1 VARNPFDGNESTR
14 TASTILDMKLTA
26 VAFVA
31 LLPCL
36 AASLAD
42 VEKAK
47 SIGNPAAPVRI
58 DVYSDF
64 QCPACKGFHENVL
77 PMLIRDYVAQGKVYV
92 VSREFPLAM
101 HPYSREAAGYA
112 VAATQVGKYQQVADA
127 LFRTQAVW
135 STNGKV
141 WDTAAAVLTPVE
153 QKKVQALAKDPS
165 VLTQVQQDVDLGNSL
180 KINQTPTIYI
190 SKGTR
195 RYPWP
200 DPNPNNYAFLRAV
213 IDDLITR

>member
-1 VARNPFDGNESTR
+1 
-14 TASTILDMKLTA
+14 MKLFA
-26 VAFVA
+26 VAAVA

-36 AASLAD
+36 AASLGD

-58 DVYSDF
+58 DIYIDF
-64 QCPACKGFHENVL
+64 QCPSCKGFHETLL
-77 PMLIRDYVAQGKVYV
+77 PIIVRDYVVPGKVYI
-92 VSREFPLAM
+92 VSREFPLTM

-112 VAATQVGKYQQVADA
+112 VAATQIGKYQQVADA

-141 WDTAAAVLTPVE
+141 WDTVAAVLTPAE

-165 VLTQVQQDVDLGNSL
+165 VLAQIQADVDMGNAL
-180 KINQTPTIYI
+180 KIDRTPTIYL
-190 SKGTR
+190 SKGQK
-195 RYPWP
+195 RYPYAGP
-200 DPNPNNYAFLRAV
+200 DLSNYTFLRAL

>member
-1 VARNPFDGNESTR
+1 
-14 TASTILDMKLTA
+14 MKLKLS
-26 VAFVA
+26 AFALVA

-36 AASLAD
+36 AASLGD
-42 VEKAK
+42 LEKSK

-77 PMLIRDYVAQGKVYV
+77 PMLIRDYVVPGKVYI
-92 VSREFPLAM
+92 VSREFPLTQ
-101 HPYSREAAGYA
+101 HQYSREAAGYA

-141 WDTAAAVLTPVE
+141 WDTVAAVLTPTE
-153 QKKVQALAKDPS
+153 QKKVQTSAKDPS
-165 VLTQVQQDVDLGNSL
+165 VLAQVQQDVDSGNSI
-180 KINQTPTIYI
+180 KINQTPTIFI
-190 SKGTR
+190 SKGQK
-195 RYPWP
+195 RYPYAGP
-200 DPNPNNYAFLRAV
+200 DPGNYPFLRAL
-213 IDDLITR
+213 IDDLLTRQN

>member
-1 VARNPFDGNESTR
+1 
-14 TASTILDMKLTA
+14 MKLIA
-26 VAFVA
+26 VALVA

-36 AASLAD
+36 AASLGD
-42 VEKAK
+42 TEKAK

-58 DVYSDF
+58 DIYSDF

-77 PMLIRDYVAQGKVYV
+77 PMLIRDYVQAGKVYI

-112 VAATQVGKYQQVADA
+112 LAATQVGKYQQVADA

-141 WDTAAAVLTPVE
+141 WDTVAAVLNPAE
-153 QKKVQALAKDPS
+153 QKRVQTLAKDPS
-165 VLTQVQQDVDLGNSL
+165 VLTQIQADVDLGNSL
-180 KINQTPTIYI
+180 KINQTPTIFL
-190 SKGTR
+190 SKGQK
-195 RYPWP
+195 RYPYAGPAP
-200 DPNPNNYAFLRAV
+200 DNYAFLRAL

>member
-1 VARNPFDGNESTR
+1 
-14 TASTILDMKLTA
+14 MKLIA
-26 VAFVA
+26 VALVA

-36 AASLAD
+36 AASLGD
-42 VEKAK
+42 TEKAK

-58 DVYSDF
+58 DIYSDF

-77 PMLIRDYVAQGKVYV
+77 PMLIRDYVQAGKVYI

-112 VAATQVGKYQQVADA
+112 LAATQVGKYQQVADA

-141 WDTAAAVLTPVE
+141 WDTVAAVLNPAE
-153 QKKVQALAKDPS
+153 QKRVQALAKDPS
-165 VLTQVQQDVDLGNSL
+165 VLTQIQADVDLGNSL
-180 KINQTPTIYI
+180 KINQTPTIFL
-190 SKGTR
+190 SKGQK
-195 RYPWP
+195 RYPYAGPAP
-200 DPNPNNYAFLRAV
+200 DNYAFLRAL